1 MHSNSSDIALE
12 VHDLS
17 VSYDRKPVLWGI
29 DFEIPKG
36 VLCGVIGPNGAG
48 KSTLLKAIMEV
59 GGHTSGYSKILGQP
73 LDVVRNKVGYVPQR
87 ESVDWEFP
95 ISVREVV
102 AMGRYGSLGLFG
114 RMRKADQ
121 DAVDQALEDVNLT
134 DLQGR
139 QISQLSGGQQ
149 QRVFMARSL
158 AQDAEVYFM
167 DEPFAGV
174 DAATEETI
182 MSVLLRMKE
191 RGKTV
196 FVVHHDLQTVQKYF
210 DWIILLNMSLIAAGP
225 MESAFTTEN
234 LTKTYGGKLTL
245 LSELSAIMQ
254 KEGVPTREKNL

>member
-1 MHSNSSDIALE
+1 MPSNNPEIALE

-59 GGHTSGYSKILGQP
+59 GGHTSGYAKILGKP
-73 LDVVRNKVGYVPQR
+73 LDLVRNKVGYVPQR

-95 ISVREVV
+95 VSVREVV
-102 AMGRYGSLGLFG
+102 SMGRYGSIGLFG
-114 RMRKADQ
+114 RMRKADH

-134 DLQGR
+134 ELQDR

-182 MSVLLRMKE
+182 MRVLQRMKE

-196 FVVHHDLQTVQKYF
+196 FIVHHDLQTVQKYF

-225 MESAFTTEN
+225 MDSTFNNEN

-245 LSELSAIMQ
+245 LSELSAIMH